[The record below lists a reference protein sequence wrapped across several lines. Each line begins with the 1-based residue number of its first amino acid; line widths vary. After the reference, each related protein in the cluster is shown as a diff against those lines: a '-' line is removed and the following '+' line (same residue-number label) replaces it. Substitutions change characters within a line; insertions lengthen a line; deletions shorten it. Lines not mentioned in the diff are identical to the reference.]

1 MLRSLSYRI
10 KIPLAI
16 TTVIVLTEVVVTATL
31 LWIAFSDARADL
43 ETSARNLTAVLSR
56 SLRDPLVRDDLWQAY
71 EVIRTPLAARDP
83 DNALQD
89 IVVIDGRGQVFVASD
104 PIRFPVATPA
114 AGLSAALLAVAPQ
127 SGELKSFQF
136 KFPSDGAEAVAA
148 AGAILA
154 EDGTHLG
161 TVMLEIDAGRFYD
174 RLQTTLGKL
183 ALITLPGV
191 LLLVSLGWWWGKRIA
206 APLTRLTRAVERI
219 GGEDLG
225 HIAATLP
232 AESTDEIGQLSSRF
246 RLMLMDLARKEELER
261 EMVKSERLAAVGRV
275 SVAIAH
281 EINNPLGGMLNSVD
295 TLAKHATPDFLTR
308 KTVGLLQRGLQQI
321 ASTVSA
327 LLVEARLDSP
337 AMARADWQDL
347 RTLVSPQLEAK
358 RITLEWR
365 VRTTEASPL
374 PAHQV
379 RQLVLNLLLNAI
391 KASPEDGTVSL
402 NVSEAAHSMDIEVI
416 NAGDPLPTETLEH
429 LFEPFTSSTERD
441 GKRSHGIGLWV
452 CYQIVTR
459 LGGTIAVE
467 RRSGM
472 THFDVKLPL
481 IAITRRDAEAA

>member
-1 MLRSLSYRI
+1 MLRSLSYRV

-56 SLRDPLVRDDLWQAY
+56 SLRDPLVRDDVWQAY

-114 AGLSAALLAVAPQ
+114 AGLSTALLAVAPQ

-136 KFPSDGAEAVAA
+136 RFPTDGAEAVSA

-161 TVMLEIDAGRFYD
+161 TVLLEIDAGRFYD
-174 RLQTTLGKL
+174 RLQATLGKL
-183 ALITLPGV
+183 ALITIPGLV
-191 LLLVSLGWWWGKRIA
+191 LLVSLGWWWGKRIA
-206 APLTRLTRAVERI
+206 APLISLTSAVERI
-219 GGEDLG
+219 GQEDLG
-225 HIAATLP
+225 QLAATLP
-232 AESTDEIGQLSSRF
+232 FESTDEIGQLSNRF
-246 RLMLMDLARKEELER
+246 RLLLLDLARKEELER

-295 TLAKHATPDFLTR
+295 TLAKHGTPDFLTR
-308 KTVGLLQRGLQQI
+308 KTLGLLQRGLQQI

-347 RTLVSPQLEAK
+347 KTLVMPQLEVK
-358 RITLEWR
+358 RIVLDWR
-365 VRTTEASPL
+365 VRTSDASPL

-379 RQLVLNLLLNAI
+379 RQLVLNLLLNAV
-391 KASPEDGTVSL
+391 KASPEGGTVSL
-402 NVSEAAHSMDIEVI
+402 NVSDAEHGLNIEVI
-416 NAGDPLPTETLEH
+416 NAGDPLPTETFEH

-452 CYQIVTR
+452 CYQIVSR
-459 LGGTIAVE
+459 LGGTIAAE
-467 RRSGM
+467 STSGR
-472 THFDVKLPL
+472 TRFSVRLPL
-481 IAITRRDAEAA
+481 GANTKKEAEAA